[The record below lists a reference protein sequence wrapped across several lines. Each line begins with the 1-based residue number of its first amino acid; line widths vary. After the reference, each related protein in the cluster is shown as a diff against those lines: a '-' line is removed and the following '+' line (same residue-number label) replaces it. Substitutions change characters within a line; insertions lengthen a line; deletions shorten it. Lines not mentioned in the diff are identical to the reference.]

1 MSQGIAGKGGKW
13 REPRGNTAPS
23 LSGGAGWCQ
32 GPQPMIFPSLPKQ
45 GPMVKGH
52 TCRNKGLGFDPPG
65 NEEAEGFW
73 SGGVGWRQHINQK
86 TNAIV
91 QV

>member
-1 MSQGIAGKGGKW
+1 MSQGITGKGTKW

-45 GPMVKGH
+45 GLMVKGH
-52 TCRNKGLGFDPPG
+52 TCRNRGWGLILL
-65 NEEAEGFW
+65 EMRKLKV
-73 SGGVGWRQHINQK
+73 SGQGV
-86 TNAIV
+86 
-91 QV
+91 